1 MPVSVFYILIYLF
14 KSTTVKKNILNSSG
28 LIDDEPLRF
37 RGEVYHGYH
46 FNCTACGQEL
56 DSTAR
61 EVKSR
66 PGLAANDMVRFH
78 IARGISKTI
87 LNISCKTNR
96 YEKASFVKGP
106 SMI

>member
-1 MPVSVFYILIYLF
+1 MCAKNASKFEDLDYYYILKIHF
-14 KSTTVKKNILNSSG
+14 KIDVYFSG

-66 PGLAANDMVRFH
+66 PGLAANDMV
-78 IARGISKTI
+78 I
-87 LNISCKTNR
+87 
-96 YEKASFVKGP
+96 
-106 SMI
+106 

>member
-1 MPVSVFYILIYLF
+1 MCAKNASKFCILLIYKVIGFCVGLF
-14 KSTTVKKNILNSSG
+14 CKIVLLFYYSG
-28 LIDDEPLRF
+28 LIDEEPLRF

-66 PGLAANDMVRFH
+66 PGLAANDMV
-78 IARGISKTI
+78 SW
-87 LNISCKTNR
+87 NI
-96 YEKASFVKGP
+96 KA
-106 SMI
+106 